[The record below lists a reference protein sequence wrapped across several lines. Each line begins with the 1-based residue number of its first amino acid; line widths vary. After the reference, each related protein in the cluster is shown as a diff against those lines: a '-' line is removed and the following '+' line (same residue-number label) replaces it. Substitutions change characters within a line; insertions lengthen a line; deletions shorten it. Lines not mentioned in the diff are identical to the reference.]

1 MTFYNN
7 ILFIHIPKTG
17 GTSVHSYFEKK
28 YNTENVL
35 NIHTEKIYSYFL
47 NDKEK
52 LFANNHSLVHYTFQE
67 ITNILKYNCFEKI
80 YSAVR
85 NPYTRIV
92 SRLFFASLINIS
104 MNKDEV
110 YNVIKNEL
118 DVFNKFNS
126 YSDNHYL
133 QQYKFLINN
142 CGNIDENIIILRT
155 ETLTKD
161 MHDNGEIL
169 FDLRE
174 NQNKNNVD
182 YMEYLNSN
190 SIKLINDVY
199 YYYFLYFNYTMIK

>member
-1 MTFYNN
+1 
-7 ILFIHIPKTG
+7 
-17 GTSVHSYFEKK
+17 
-28 YNTENVL
+28 
-35 NIHTEKIYSYFL
+35 
-47 NDKEK
+47 
-52 LFANNHSLVHYTFQE
+52 
-67 ITNILKYNCFEKI
+67 
-80 YSAVR
+80 
-85 NPYTRIV
+85 
-92 SRLFFASLINIS
+92 